1 MFKLFNKR
9 IKIRGKNNFFD
20 KAIIGHNHNSLKI
33 FGNNNRVEIEEGTI
47 IFNTRIRIYGD
58 NNSVFIGKNL
68 VHHKNAKIE
77 ISISGN
83 RNRFSIAPGA
93 TFGPSQKFS
102 IGVPGFQDTED
113 STLSIG
119 KNCYLVET
127 QMLVMEN
134 DSHLSIGDEVMMS
147 SGVIIRLSDTHSVI
161 DLQGNLLNQGKFITI
176 GNHVWIGMDAK
187 IGKNTLISDNSIIG
201 WGSVVTRRF
210 ESPNIAIGGN
220 PARVI
225 KENINWSHLPPQSY
239 LEQMPKKTPE
249 N

>member
-1 MFKLFNKR
+1 MFNLFNKR
-9 IKIRGKNNFFD
+9 IKIRGKNNLFD
-20 KAIIGHNHNSLKI
+20 KKIIGRNHISLKI
-33 FGNNNRVEIEEGTI
+33 FGNNNSVEIEEGTV

-58 NNSVFIGKNL
+58 NNSIFIGKNL
-68 VHHKNAKIE
+68 IHNKKAKIE

-93 TFGPSQKFS
+93 TFGPSQKFC
-102 IGVPGFQDTED
+102 IGSYGFQDTDD
-113 STLSIG
+113 SSLTIG

-127 QMLVMEN
+127 QMLLMED
-134 DSHLSIGDEVMMS
+134 DSHLSIGEGVLMS

-176 GNHVWIGMDAK
+176 GDHVWIGMDAK

-210 ESPNIAIGGN
+210 EKPNVAIGGN
-220 PARVI
+220 PAQVI
-225 KENINWSHLPPQSY
+225 KENINWSHIPPQSY
-239 LEQMPKKTPE
+239 LNQMPKETPE